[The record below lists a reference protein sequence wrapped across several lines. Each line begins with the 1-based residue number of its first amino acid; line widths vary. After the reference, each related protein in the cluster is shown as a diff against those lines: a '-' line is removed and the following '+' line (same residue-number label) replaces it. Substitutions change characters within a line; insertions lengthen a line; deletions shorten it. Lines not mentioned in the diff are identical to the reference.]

1 MSKIIDIEFATT
13 REQSSLSEGAQ
24 SGTKGALSERA
35 QSGTKGAL
43 KVECLSKIVAI
54 VIMSLFVVPFGITS
68 VYYAY
73 TDNSCANLR
82 AGKLYVNLKD
92 YLAVNGILYLL
103 NFVLNT
109 AIITYFNTND
119 VVEFYSNPLTKL
131 IALIGTGFHLLWT
144 IVGSIIFWSLIDNNA
159 CDKGIYNYVFAQ
171 LIIQFVFIGCKGLQ
185 GK

>member
-1 MSKIIDIEFATT
+1 MSKIIDIE
-13 REQSSLSEGAQ
+13 SLTPTKNES
-24 SGTKGALSERA
+24 KGAF
-35 QSGTKGAL
+35 GARL
-43 KVECLSKIVAI
+43 GSYARCEVDVSKIVAI

-131 IALIGTGFHLLWT
+131 ITLIGTGFHLSWT
-144 IVGSIIFWSLIDNNA
+144 IVGSVIFWSLIDNNA

-171 LIIQFVFIGCKGLQ
+171 LIIQFIFIGGKGLQ